1 MFSYGTAR
9 FLFLQMDMK
18 QIVQNKRLRRCA
30 VACALL
36 AAALLACGPFLS
48 GGVWHGSDL
57 GYHLRRIENIAMG
70 LADGRFPVRIQ
81 SDWLLGN
88 GYAVG
93 VFYGDILL
101 YFPAALRL
109 LGVPVTAAYDLY
121 LFAVTLFT
129 AAAAYY
135 AVRRLAWP
143 RMSALAAAVLYT
155 LSAYRLCDVTD
166 RAALGEY
173 TALAFLPLAAAGLWR
188 TLCPDSSRLPGWLL
202 LVLGLSGVLQS
213 HLLSFEL
220 TVFCLALAAL
230 VLARRT
236 LARAALVRLA
246 GAVGAFCAL
255 NAGFLVPLLDYY
267 FTGRFQINQP
277 GGVEPIQQNGA
288 ALGQLLGVGY
298 ALDAGQQQDLVKGM
312 ALTPGP
318 ALLLGAL
325 CAAGLAVRALLRRR
339 PAGAAAC
346 LGLGAA
352 GALGLALSSNLF
364 PWDALYALG
373 GAAERLIGSL
383 QFPWRFLG
391 PACLLLA
398 LAAAG
403 GLALLRPRARAA
415 LAAVL
420 CLLAAGSAA
429 AQLQAYTAAAAPE
442 SYVRGTEEPFWP
454 MSCGHY
460 LPAENG
466 PTDINRLQT
475 EAVWADGIE
484 LRDFQKQGLTV
495 QVTAANVSDVD
506 AWVQL
511 PLLWYRGYT
520 ARDTATGAA
529 LPVFCGENNAVGV
542 WLAPGYSGSF
552 TVDFRE
558 PWHWRA
564 AEVLSL
570 AVCAALGLC
579 GARRCLRKR
588 MDQKNG

>member
-1 MFSYGTAR
+1 MFSYGTAQ

-220 TVFCLALAAL
+220 TVLCLALAAL

-236 LARAALVRLA
+236 FARAALVRLA
-246 GAVGAFCAL
+246 GAAGVFCAL

-267 FTGRFQINQP
+267 FTGKFQINQP

-325 CAAGLAVRALLRRR
+325 CAAGLAVRALLRRARRGPPPAWGWGR
-339 PAGAAAC
+339 PGRS
-346 LGLGAA
+346 GSRSRPT
-352 GALGLALSSNLF
+352 SS
-364 PWDALYALG
+364 
-373 GAAERLIGSL
+373 
-383 QFPWRFLG
+383 
-391 PACLLLA
+391 
-398 LAAAG
+398 
-403 GLALLRPRARAA
+403 
-415 LAAVL
+415 
-420 CLLAAGSAA
+420 
-429 AQLQAYTAAAAPE
+429 
-442 SYVRGTEEPFWP
+442 RGTP
-454 MSCGHY
+454 S
-460 LPAENG
+460 
-466 PTDINRLQT
+466 TRS
-475 EAVWADGIE
+475 V
-484 LRDFQKQGLTV
+484 
-495 QVTAANVSDVD
+495 
-506 AWVQL
+506 
-511 PLLWYRGYT
+511 
-520 ARDTATGAA
+520 AR
-529 LPVFCGENNAVGV
+529 PNA
-542 WLAPGYSGSF
+542 
-552 TVDFRE
+552 
-558 PWHWRA
+558 
-564 AEVLSL
+564 
-570 AVCAALGLC
+570 
-579 GARRCLRKR
+579 
-588 MDQKNG
+588 

>member
-1 MFSYGTAR
+1 
-9 FLFLQMDMK
+9 MDMK

-57 GYHLRRIENIAMG
+57 GYHLRRVENIAMG

-220 TVFCLALAAL
+220 TVLCLALAAL

-236 LARAALVRLA
+236 FARAALVRLA
-246 GAVGAFCAL
+246 GAAGVFCAL

-267 FTGRFQINQP
+267 FTGKFQINQP

-420 CLLAAGSAA
+420 CLLEIG
-429 AQLQAYTAAAAPE
+429 
-442 SYVRGTEEPFWP
+442 
-454 MSCGHY
+454 
-460 LPAENG
+460 
-466 PTDINRLQT
+466 
-475 EAVWADGIE
+475 
-484 LRDFQKQGLTV
+484 
-495 QVTAANVSDVD
+495 
-506 AWVQL
+506 
-511 PLLWYRGYT
+511 
-520 ARDTATGAA
+520 
-529 LPVFCGENNAVGV
+529 
-542 WLAPGYSGSF
+542 
-552 TVDFRE
+552 
-558 PWHWRA
+558 RA
-564 AEVLSL
+564 HV
-570 AVCAALGLC
+570 
-579 GARRCLRKR
+579 
-588 MDQKNG
+588 

>member
-1 MFSYGTAR
+1 
-9 FLFLQMDMK
+9 MDMK

-220 TVFCLALAAL
+220 TVLCLALAAL

-267 FTGRFQINQP
+267 FTGKFQINQP

-288 ALGQLLGVGY
+288 ALCQLLGVGY

-484 LRDFQKQGLTV
+484 MRDFQKQGLTV

-564 AEVLSL
+564 AELLSL

>member
-1 MFSYGTAR
+1 MFSYGTAQ

-70 LADGRFPVRIQ
+70 LADGRFPVRVQ

-220 TVFCLALAAL
+220 TVLCLALAAL

-236 LARAALVRLA
+236 FARAALVRLA
-246 GAVGAFCAL
+246 GAAGAFCAL

-267 FTGRFQINQP
+267 FTGKFQINQP

-325 CAAGLAVRALLRRR
+325 CAAGLTVRGLLRRR

-352 GALGLALSSNLF
+352 GAFGLALSSNLF

-420 CLLAAGSAA
+420 CLLAAEMMAKEGKSPSAVYA
-429 AQLQAYTAAAAPE
+429 GLTERHGAPC
-442 SYVRGTEEPFWP
+442 YQRLDAPADTKVRNV
-454 MSCGHY
+454 
-460 LPAENG
+460 L
-466 PTDINRLQT
+466 
-475 EAVWADGIE
+475 
-484 LRDFQKQGLTV
+484 KGLTV
-495 QVTAANVSDVD
+495 EQVDMQELA
-506 AWVQL
+506 
-511 PLLWYRGYT
+511 
-520 ARDTATGAA
+520 
-529 LPVFCGENNAVGV
+529 GERVESV
-542 WLAPGYSGSF
+542 ITHAPGNEAPIGGIKVMARSGWFAVRPSGTEPICKVYTESF
-552 TVDFRE
+552 AGE
-558 PWHWRA
+558 EH
-564 AEVLSL
+564 
-570 AVCAALGLC
+570 
-579 GARRCLRKR
+579 LRHL
-588 MDQKNG
+588 QKDAIDLLDRLLQQA